1 MHLIHY
7 SVLFY
12 NSFLFNSLLLKSRYN
27 TLWLFARVVFN
38 VWVLVRFLFS
48 KNKHKNLLFS
58 RIKKCF
64 AAQLLKIKAALLRGL
79 ATIHWY
85 AAPWNEANS
94 SLLKEN
100 STLLHRDSL
109 TPRYNS
115 LENIDDS
122 FRNGSNSTLPNNN
135 SMLLYRDSLTP
146 KHDSLENID
155 DSGWN

>member
-1 MHLIHY
+1 MVVFGSITANIRIKCNAPYTLYCVTFIIRLY
-7 SVLFY
+7 STLLF
-12 NSFLFNSLLLKSRYN
+12 SKSRYN

-64 AAQLLKIKAALLRGL
+64 AAQLPKIKAALLRGL

-100 STLLHRDSL
+100 STLLH
-109 TPRYNS
+109 
-115 LENIDDS
+115 
-122 FRNGSNSTLPNNN
+122 
-135 SMLLYRDSLTP
+135 
-146 KHDSLENID
+146 
-155 DSGWN
+155 